1 MNLLIVD
8 DHAINRKLLRAQLEA
23 EGHGV
28 LEAADGVEALEV
40 LEREKSLEGVVS
52 DILMPNMD
60 GFRLCLEIRKN
71 PTFAELPFI
80 VYTSTYDSPEDRK
93 LAKSVGADHYLTKPT
108 PVSAILGALHEAAQR
123 TRPRIAASA
132 ARQEET
138 YVIKQYNASLVR
150 KLEER
155 NLEIEETL
163 VTVGQL
169 NRVYAVLS
177 GINSLIVRVKDRQEL
192 LDEACRIA
200 VEHGKF
206 GMAWIGMFD
215 PATLEVTP
223 TAWAG
228 PGAGE
233 YLGGVRTSIQTGQS
247 EGQGVLAEAVRTRK
261 PVFDNDIS
269 ANPQVGGARRQEAIR
284 RGYGSV
290 VVLPLI
296 VDGNVAGNLSLFAM
310 EKNFFNDKELKLLNE
325 LAMDISFALEHI
337 AGQQRI
343 EKLSRVR
350 AVSSEINAVIVRAR
364 NRQGLFHEAC
374 RIAIEHGKFGIAWIG
389 EFNPETLEITPVAS
403 AGLEDSSFL
412 MRSVTSV
419 RADAPQS
426 QGVIQR
432 AVRSLRPVFHN
443 DIKTDTEGGARR
455 VEAIRRGYRSV
466 IGLPFVVDGAVLGT
480 FSMFVKERNFFDEE
494 EVALLTEVAGNISF
508 ALDHMARQQKIEKLS
523 RIRAISSGINA
534 AIVRIRERKAL
545 LEEACRI
552 ASEQGKFE
560 MVWIGMI
567 DEEKQAIVPVAWTG
581 FSSEVAHG
589 VSWKS
594 MSAARGTLNE
604 AILSRKPAVRDDIES
619 ELPVG
624 GLRGEALKRGCRST
638 VALPI
643 VVDNRVEAL
652 VVLFAVGQGFFDS
665 DELALLGEVAA
676 DIAFAL
682 HTIDRQERLDYLSY
696 YDTLTGLPNRALF
709 VDRVGQQMRSRGSEP
724 LMVALVLLNL
734 ERFRNI
740 NESFGRHGG
749 DDLLKQV
756 ARRMEDAFHGKDYLG
771 RTGADGFGVV
781 LRGIRDAASAVHAV
795 EDHVLGCFHEPFKL
809 TGTELRVAARAGI
822 ALYPVDGGDA
832 DTLFKNAEA
841 ALKNTRGAGERY
853 LFYSADLN
861 ARAASVLSLETRL
874 RKAVEAQQFVLHYQ
888 PKIDFAR
895 ERICGLEALI
905 RWQDP
910 GAGLV
915 APGTFIPL
923 LEETGLILEVGKW
936 ALMRALAQ
944 HREWTARGVPAPRI
958 AVNVSAIQLQR
969 RDFADVV
976 IDVLRQKG
984 DSPDALELEITESM
998 LMKDVNASI
1007 EKLSILRGKGI
1018 HIALDD
1024 FGTGYSS
1031 LSYIARLPIN
1041 SVKIDRSFISGMAG
1055 NPQDMSIV
1063 STIIALAHS
1072 LKLRV
1077 VAEGVETEDQSKLL
1091 KLLKCDEAQGYLF
1104 GKPLPPEHI
1113 EALLRAP
1120 EVGPGRAT

>member
-1 MNLLIVD
+1 ML
-8 DHAINRKLLRAQLEA
+8 KL
-23 EGHGV
+23 
-28 LEAADGVEALEV
+28 
-40 LEREKSLEGVVS
+40 
-52 DILMPNMD
+52 
-60 GFRLCLEIRKN
+60 GF
-71 PTFAELPFI
+71 
-80 VYTSTYDSPEDRK
+80 
-93 LAKSVGADHYLTKPT
+93 H
-108 PVSAILGALHEAAQR
+108 
-123 TRPRIAASA
+123 
-132 ARQEET
+132 
-138 YVIKQYNASLVR
+138 
-150 KLEER
+150 
-155 NLEIEETL
+155 
-163 VTVGQL
+163 
-169 NRVYAVLS
+169 
-177 GINSLIVRVKDRQEL
+177 SLI
-192 LDEACRIA
+192 A
-200 VEHGKF
+200 
-206 GMAWIGMFD
+206 
-215 PATLEVTP
+215 
-223 TAWAG
+223 
-228 PGAGE
+228 
-233 YLGGVRTSIQTGQS
+233 
-247 EGQGVLAEAVRTRK
+247 
-261 PVFDNDIS
+261 
-269 ANPQVGGARRQEAIR
+269 
-284 RGYGSV
+284 
-290 VVLPLI
+290 LPLFEGDAVVGTFSLCAREPGFFDEDEI
-296 VDGNVAGNLSLFAM
+296 ALLTELAGNV
-310 EKNFFNDKELKLLNE
+310 
-325 LAMDISFALEHI
+325 SFALEH
-337 AGQQRI
+337 
-343 EKLSRVR
+343 
-350 AVSSEINAVIVRAR
+350 
-364 NRQGLFHEAC
+364 
-374 RIAIEHGKFGIAWIG
+374 
-389 EFNPETLEITPVAS
+389 
-403 AGLEDSSFL
+403 
-412 MRSVTSV
+412 
-419 RADAPQS
+419 
-426 QGVIQR
+426 
-432 AVRSLRPVFHN
+432 
-443 DIKTDTEGGARR
+443 
-455 VEAIRRGYRSV
+455 
-466 IGLPFVVDGAVLGT
+466 
-480 FSMFVKERNFFDEE
+480 
-494 EVALLTEVAGNISF
+494 
-508 ALDHMARQQKIEKLS
+508 MARQYKIEKLS
-523 RIRAISSGINA
+523 RIRAISSGVNA

-545 LEEACRI
+545 LEETCRI
-552 ASEQGKFE
+552 ASEQGKFA
-560 MVWIGMI
+560 MVWIGTI
-567 DEEKQAIVPVAWTG
+567 DQEKQEVVPIAWTE
-581 FSSEVAHG
+581 FTPQAAQG

-594 MSAARGTLNE
+594 MSAAGGTLSE

-643 VVDNRVEAL
+643 VVDDRVEAL
-652 VVLFAVGQGFFDS
+652 VVLFAVGQGFFDR
-665 DELALLGEVAA
+665 DELALLEEVAA
-676 DIAFAL
+676 DISFAL
-682 HTIDRQERLDYLSY
+682 QTIAKQERLDYLYY
-696 YDTLTGLPNRALF
+696 YDTLTGLPNRSLF
-709 VDRVGQQMRSRGSEP
+709 VDRIGQQMRSRGNEP

-888 PKIDFAR
+888 PKIDLAR
-895 ERICGLEALI
+895 EKICGLEALI

-936 ALMRALAQ
+936 ALIRALAQ

-976 IDVLRQKG
+976 TDVLRQKG

-1055 NPQDMSIV
+1055 NPKDMSIV

-1072 LKLRV
+1072 LNLRV

-1091 KLLKCDEAQGYLF
+1091 KFLKCDEAQGYLF

-1120 EVGPGRAT
+1120 EVGPGGAT